1 MDTQLL
7 NEFMI
12 LLKSKERKEI
22 NNWKTKNWYI
32 EETYYGEEK
41 LCNDIDVIFNL
52 CGNEIMEYVDFLDV
66 EDPFN
71 KDVKWKNAK
80 KKKEFFDKF

>member
-1 MDTQLL
+1 MEEQLL

-22 NNWKTKNWYI
+22 NKWKDKNEYWT
-32 EETYYGEEK
+32 ETSIYTAK

-52 CGNEIMEYVDFLDV
+52 SGNEIMEYVDFLDD

-80 KKKEFFDKF
+80 KKKQFFSNF